1 MNFREFRSPDP
12 RSGVPW
18 DETSAGEREPVI
30 GGTVEA
36 NGKAAEGRLAFGR
49 MLAEALRSR
58 RMKQEDLARSLGT
71 TQSSVSGWIN
81 GKYEPAATTV
91 FAIERSLELD
101 PGSLS
106 RPLGYL
112 PVEPPAHPISVEA
125 AITQSPH
132 LDDDAKDAL
141 SALYRVLAKRS
152 TPAIVASRPRRPGS
166 SQKRDRLGGPP
177 AATNRPRSIASG
189 H

>member
-1 MNFREFRSPDP
+1 
-12 RSGVPW
+12 
-18 DETSAGEREPVI
+18 
-30 GGTVEA
+30 
-36 NGKAAEGRLAFGR
+36 
-49 MLAEALRSR
+49 MLAGALKER

-81 GKYEPAATTV
+81 GKYEPAAATV
-91 FAIERSLELD
+91 FTIERSLGLD

-112 PVEPPAHPISVEA
+112 PVEPAARAISVEA
-125 AITQSPH
+125 AIAQCGT
-132 LDDDAKDAL
+132 LDDEAKAAI

-152 TPAIVASRPRRPGS
+152 SASPSPPRQIPRP
-166 SQKRDRLGGPP
+166 KREGLAVPP
-177 AATNRPRSIASG
+177 ATNAGPRSIASG